1 MDEVEGHEE
10 IVARVWYNRLVRV
23 AHLSLTNFRNYTRLE
38 ADLPAGP
45 LILVGDNAQGK
56 TSLLEAI
63 YYLAAAS
70 SPHATTDRQL
80 IHWLALRN
88 DPRPFL
94 KIVAEVHTARE
105 IRRVDIRVEV
115 EDVGAAREQRLKKT
129 VLINGLKRRAGDLH
143 GAVNVVLFLPQDMAL
158 VEGSPG
164 DRRRYLDATLCQ
176 VDPVYALALGEY
188 GKILSQ
194 RNALLKQLQE
204 RNGNGNGVELEFWDQ
219 ELCRH
224 GATLIAARARALEE
238 IERFAASVHRELTE
252 GAEHLRLA
260 YQPAFDPLAD
270 DTPQIGLGLDV
281 PVTRSGVT
289 PESIAQSLREK
300 LEATRRQE
308 IERGMTLTGPH
319 RDDVRFLA
327 SGIDLG
333 IYGSRGQGRT
343 AVLSLKLAELAWMT
357 DKAGEPPILLLDEV
371 LAELDPRRRRD
382 LLKRLSGVEQSVMTT
397 TDLNLFEPEFVETVE
412 KWRVV
417 SGTIQNNQ

>member
-1 MDEVEGHEE
+1 M
-10 IVARVWYNRLVRV
+10 RV
-23 AHLSLTNFRNYTRLE
+23 AHLSLTNFRNYSRLE

-45 LILVGDNAQGK
+45 LILVGQNAQGK

-63 YYLAAAS
+63 YYLATAS
-70 SPHATTDRQL
+70 SPHASADRQL

-88 DPRPFL
+88 DPRPYM
-94 KIVAEVHTARE
+94 KILAEVHTAQE
-105 IRRVDIRVEV
+105 IRRVDIRVEL
-115 EDVGAAREQRLKKT
+115 EDAGAALEPRLKKT

-158 VEGSPG
+158 VEGSPT
-164 DRRRYLDATLCQ
+164 DRRRYLDTTLCQ
-176 VDPVYALALGEY
+176 VDPVYCLALGEY

-204 RNGNGNGVELEFWDQ
+204 RNGGSTELEFWDT

-224 GATLIAARARALEE
+224 GATLIAARAKAIEE
-238 IERFAASVHRELTE
+238 IERLAAPIHRELTE

-270 DTPQIGLGLDV
+270 DTGQIALGLDV
-281 PVTRSGVT
+281 PITRAGIT
-289 PESIAQSLREK
+289 PDEIAASLRER
-300 LEATRRQE
+300 LETSRRSE

-319 RDDVRFLA
+319 RDDVRFIA

-343 AVLSLKLAELAWMT
+343 AVLSLKLAEMAWMN
-357 DKAGEPPILLLDEV
+357 DRAGEPPILLLDEA

-382 LLKRLSGVEQSVMTT
+382 LLKRIDGAEQSVLTT
-397 TDLNLFEPEFVETVE
+397 TDLSLFEPEFVE
-412 KWRVV
+412 RVKVWNV
-417 SGTIQNNQ
+417 SGGTISVNG

>member
-1 MDEVEGHEE
+1 M
-10 IVARVWYNRLVRV
+10 RV
-23 AHLSLTNFRNYTRLE
+23 AHLSLTNFRNYSRLE

-45 LILVGDNAQGK
+45 LILVGQNAQGK

-63 YYLAAAS
+63 YYLATAS
-70 SPHATTDRQL
+70 SPHASADRQL

-88 DPRPFL
+88 DPRPYM
-94 KIVAEVHTARE
+94 KILAEVHTAQE
-105 IRRVDIRVEV
+105 IRRVDIRVEL
-115 EDVGAAREQRLKKT
+115 EDAGAALEPRLKKT

-158 VEGSPG
+158 VEGSPT
-164 DRRRYLDATLCQ
+164 DRRRYLDTTLCQ
-176 VDPVYALALGEY
+176 VDPVYCLALGEY

-204 RNGNGNGVELEFWDQ
+204 RNGGSTELEFWDT

-224 GATLIAARARALEE
+224 GATLIAARAKAIEE
-238 IERFAASVHRELTE
+238 IERLAAPIHRELTE

-270 DTPQIGLGLDV
+270 DTGQIALGLDV
-281 PVTRSGVT
+281 PITRAGIT
-289 PESIAQSLREK
+289 PDEIAASLRER
-300 LEATRRQE
+300 LETSRRSE

-319 RDDVRFLA
+319 RDDVRFIA

-343 AVLSLKLAELAWMT
+343 AVLSLKLAEMAWMN
-357 DKAGEPPILLLDEV
+357 DRAGEPPILLLDEV
-371 LAELDPRRRRD
+371 LAELDPQRRRD
-382 LLKRLSGVEQSVMTT
+382 LLKRIGGAEQSVLTT
-397 TDLNLFEPEFVETVE
+397 TDLSLFEPGFVE
-412 KWRVV
+412 RVKVWKV
-417 SGTIQNNQ
+417 SGGTISVNG

>member
-1 MDEVEGHEE
+1 M
-10 IVARVWYNRLVRV
+10 RV

-38 ADLPAGP
+38 ADLPARP
-45 LILVGDNAQGK
+45 LILVGNNAQGK

-63 YYLAAAS
+63 YYLATAS

-115 EDVGAAREQRLKKT
+115 EEVGAAREQRLKKT

-164 DRRRYLDATLCQ
+164 DRRRYLDTTLCQ

-224 GATLIAARARALEE
+224 GAMLIAARARALEE
-238 IERFAASVHRELTE
+238 IERFAAAIHRELTE

-281 PVTRSGVT
+281 PITRSGVT

-308 IERGMTLTGPH
+308 IERGMTLIGPH

-357 DKAGEPPILLLDEV
+357 GKVGEPPILLLDEV
-371 LAELDPRRRRD
+371 LAELDPQRRRD
-382 LLKRLSGVEQSVMTT
+382 LLKRLGGVEQSVMTT
-397 TDLNLFEPEFVETVE
+397 TDLNLFEPEFVEKVE

-417 SGTIQNNQ
+417 SGTITKDEG

>member
-1 MDEVEGHEE
+1 M
-10 IVARVWYNRLVRV
+10 RLT
-23 AHLSLTNFRNYTRLE
+23 HLSLTNFRCYTRLE
-38 ADLPAGP
+38 AELPASP
-45 LILVGDNAQGK
+45 LILVGRNAQGK

-63 YYLAAAS
+63 YYLATAS

-94 KIVAEVHTARE
+94 KIVAEVHTAIE
-105 IRRVDIRVEV
+105 IRKIDIRIEI

-129 VLINGLKRRAGDLH
+129 VFINGLKRRAGDLH

-158 VEGSPG
+158 VEGAPS
-164 DRRRYLDATLCQ
+164 DRRRYLDSTLCQ
-176 VDPVYALALGEY
+176 IDPVYALALGEY
-188 GKILSQ
+188 QKILSQ

-204 RNGNGNGVELEFWDQ
+204 RNGNGDVGAQLEFWDA

-238 IERFAASVHRELTE
+238 IERFAASIHRELTE

-260 YQPAFDPLAD
+260 YLPAFDPLEA
-270 DTPQIGLGLDV
+270 DTPQMTFGLDV
-281 PVTRSGVT
+281 PVTRAGLG
-289 PESIAQSLREK
+289 PDDIAAKLRDK
-300 LEATRRQE
+300 LEITRRAE

-343 AVLSLKLAELAWMT
+343 AVLSLKLAEMAWMT
-357 DKAGEPPILLLDEV
+357 ERAGEPPILLLDEV
-371 LAELDPRRRRD
+371 LAELDPQRRRD
-382 LLKRLSGVEQSVMTT
+382 LLQHLGSVEQSVLTT
-397 TDLNLFEPEFVETVE
+397 TDLDLFEPEFVERVPV
-412 KWRVV
+412 WRV
-417 SGTIQNNQ
+417 SAGTIAPMTND

>member
-1 MDEVEGHEE
+1 M
-10 IVARVWYNRLVRV
+10 RL
-23 AHLSLTNFRNYTRLE
+23 AHLSLTNFRCYTRLE
-38 ADLPAGP
+38 ADLPDGP
-45 LILVGDNAQGK
+45 LILVGRNAQGK

-70 SPHATTDRQL
+70 SPHATNDRQL
-80 IHWLALRN
+80 IHWLALRS

-94 KIVAEVHTARE
+94 KIVAEVHTADE
-105 IRRVDIRVEV
+105 IRKVDIRIEV
-115 EDVGAAREQRLKKT
+115 EDMGAAREQRLKKS
-129 VLINGLKRRAGDLH
+129 VFINGVKRRAGDLH

-158 VEGSPG
+158 VEGAPS

-188 GKILSQ
+188 QKILSQ
-194 RNALLKQLQE
+194 RNALLKQLQD
-204 RNGNGNGVELEFWDQ
+204 RNGNGAAELEFWDG

-224 GATLIAARARALEE
+224 GATLIAARAKALEE
-238 IERFAASVHRELTE
+238 IERFAAAIHRELTE

-260 YQPAFDPLAD
+260 YQPAFDPLD
-270 DTPQIGLGLDV
+270 PDTPQITLGLDV
-281 PVTRSGVT
+281 PVTRAGVA
-289 PESIAQSLREK
+289 PDAIARSLREK
-300 LEATRRQE
+300 LESTRRQE

-319 RDDVRFLA
+319 RDDLRFLA

-343 AVLSLKLAELAWMT
+343 AVLSLKLAEMAWMT

-382 LLKRLSGVEQSVMTT
+382 LLRRIGGAEQSVMTT
-397 TDLNLFEPEFVETVE
+397 TDLNLFEAEFVQKVQV
-412 KWRVV
+412 WLVNA
-417 SGTIQNNQ
+417 GAIAPMAND

>member
-1 MDEVEGHEE
+1 M
-10 IVARVWYNRLVRV
+10 RV

-45 LILVGDNAQGK
+45 LILVGRNAQGK

-63 YYLAAAS
+63 YYLATAS
-70 SPHATTDRQL
+70 SPHATADRQL

-88 DPRPFL
+88 DPRPYL
-94 KIVAEVHTARE
+94 KIVAEVHTVRE
-105 IRRVDIRVEV
+105 IRRVDIRLEV
-115 EDVGAAREQRLKKT
+115 EETGAAREPRLKKT

-164 DRRRYLDATLCQ
+164 DRRRYLDSTLCQ
-176 VDPVYALALGEY
+176 IDPVYALALGEY

-204 RNGNGNGVELEFWDQ
+204 RKERNGNGNGNVAAELEFWDT

-238 IERFAASVHRELTE
+238 IERFAAPIHRELTE

-270 DTPQIGLGLDV
+270 DSPQIGLGLDV
-281 PVTRSGVT
+281 PVTRAGVGA
-289 PESIAQSLREK
+289 EAIASRLREK
-300 LEATRRQE
+300 LEATRQIE

-319 RDDVRFLA
+319 RDDLRFLA

-343 AVLSLKLAELAWMT
+343 AVLSLKLAEMAWMK
-357 DKAGEPPILLLDEV
+357 DKAGEWPILLLDEV
-371 LAELDPRRRRD
+371 LAELDPARRRE
-382 LLKRLSGVEQSVMTT
+382 LLLHIGGAEQSLLTT
-397 TDLNLFEPEFVETVE
+397 TDLNLFEPEFCANAQVWKVNA
-412 KWRVV
+412 
-417 SGTIQNNQ
+417 GTISQMNNEQ

>member
-1 MDEVEGHEE
+1 M
-10 IVARVWYNRLVRV
+10 RV

-63 YYLAAAS
+63 HYLATAS

-88 DPRPFL
+88 DPRPFF

-105 IRRVDIRVEV
+105 IRRVDIRLEV
-115 EDVGAAREQRLKKT
+115 EDTGAAREQRLKKT

-164 DRRRYLDATLCQ
+164 DRRRYLDSTLCQ

-204 RNGNGNGVELEFWDQ
+204 RNGNGDGVELEFWDR

-238 IERFAASVHRELTE
+238 IERFAASIHRELTE

-289 PESIAQSLREK
+289 PESIAQSLRDK

-357 DKAGEPPILLLDEV
+357 GRANEPPILLLDEV

-382 LLKRLSGVEQSVMTT
+382 LLKRLGGVEQSVMTT

-417 SGTIQNNQ
+417 SGTIAAMNNEQ

>member
-1 MDEVEGHEE
+1 M
-10 IVARVWYNRLVRV
+10 RV

-45 LILVGDNAQGK
+45 LILVGHNAQGK

-63 YYLAAAS
+63 YYLATAE
-70 SPHATTDRQL
+70 SPHATSDRQL

-105 IRRVDIRVEV
+105 LRRAEVRIEV
-115 EDVGAAREQRLKKT
+115 EDVGAAHEQRLKKT

-158 VEGSPG
+158 VEGSPS
-164 DRRRYLDATLCQ
+164 DRRRYLDSTLCQ
-176 VDPVYALALGEY
+176 IDSVYALALGEY
-188 GKILSQ
+188 QKILSQ

-204 RNGNGNGVELEFWDQ
+204 RNGNGDSAAQLEFWDS

-224 GATLIAARARALEE
+224 GAAIIGARAKAIEE
-238 IERFAASVHRELTE
+238 IERFAASLHRELTE

-260 YQPAFDPLAD
+260 YQPAFDPLD
-270 DTPQIGLGLDV
+270 PDTPQLALGIDV
-281 PVTRSGVT
+281 PVTRAGLA
-289 PESIAQSLREK
+289 PDEIANRLREK
-300 LEATRRQE
+300 LESTRQHE

-319 RDDVRFLA
+319 RDDLRFLA

-357 DKAGEPPILLLDEV
+357 DRAGEPPVLLLDEV
-371 LAELDPRRRRD
+371 LAELDPQRRRD
-382 LLKRLSGVEQSVMTT
+382 LLKRLGGLEQSIMTT
-397 TDLNLFEPEFVETVE
+397 TDLNLFEPKFVANVE
-412 KWRVV
+412 KWKVV
-417 SGTIQNNQ
+417 SGTITTMNDER

>member
-1 MDEVEGHEE
+1 M
-10 IVARVWYNRLVRV
+10 RV

-45 LILVGDNAQGK
+45 LILVGNNAQGK

-63 YYLAAAS
+63 YYLATAS

-105 IRRVDIRVEV
+105 IRRLDIRVEV
-115 EDVGAAREQRLKKT
+115 EDVGAAGEQRLKKT

-164 DRRRYLDATLCQ
+164 DRRRYLDSTLCQ

-204 RNGNGNGVELEFWDQ
+204 RNGNGDGVELEFWDQ

-238 IERFAASVHRELTE
+238 IGRFAASVHRELTE

-371 LAELDPRRRRD
+371 LAELDPQRRRD
-382 LLKRLSGVEQSVMTT
+382 LLKRLGGVEQSVMTT

-417 SGTIQNNQ
+417 SGTITKDEAG

>member
-1 MDEVEGHEE
+1 M
-10 IVARVWYNRLVRV
+10 RV

-63 YYLAAAS
+63 YYLATAS

-80 IHWLALRN
+80 IHWLAMRG
-88 DPRPFL
+88 DARPYL
-94 KIVAEVHTARE
+94 KIVAEVHTALE

-115 EDVGAAREQRLKKT
+115 DEAGAAREPRLKKT

-158 VEGSPG
+158 VEGSPS

-204 RNGNGNGVELEFWDQ
+204 RNGNGAAELEFWDA

-224 GATLIAARARALEE
+224 GGTLIAARAQAIEE
-238 IERFAASVHRELTE
+238 IERLAAPIHRELTE

-260 YQPAFDPLAD
+260 YQPAFDPLSD
-270 DTPQIGLGLDV
+270 GTPQLALGLEV
-281 PVTRSGVT
+281 PVTRAGVT
-289 PESIAQSLREK
+289 PEAIAENLRRR
-300 LEATRRQE
+300 LAATRREE
-308 IERGMTLTGPH
+308 IERGATLTGPH
-319 RDDVRFLA
+319 RDDLRFMA

-343 AVLSLKLAELAWMT
+343 AVLSLKLAEMAWMT
-357 DKAGEPPILLLDEV
+357 DRAGEPPILLLDEV

-382 LLKRLSGVEQSVMTT
+382 LLSRIGGAEQSVMTT
-397 TDLNLFEPEFVETVE
+397 TDLSLFEPEFVARGKV
-412 KWRVV
+412 WQV
-417 SGTIQNNQ
+417 SGGTIQMENGK

>member
-1 MDEVEGHEE
+1 M
-10 IVARVWYNRLVRV
+10 RV

-45 LILVGDNAQGK
+45 LILVGRNAQGK

-63 YYLAAAS
+63 YYLATAE
-70 SPHATTDRQL
+70 SPHATSDRQL

-94 KIVAEVHTARE
+94 KIVAEVHAAQE
-105 IRRVDIRVEV
+105 IRRAEVRIEV
-115 EDVGAAREQRLKKT
+115 EEVGAAREQRVKKT

-158 VEGSPG
+158 VEGSPS
-164 DRRRYLDATLCQ
+164 DRRRYLDRTLCQ
-176 VDPVYALALGEY
+176 IDPVYALALGEY
-188 GKILSQ
+188 QKILSQ

-204 RNGNGNGVELEFWDQ
+204 RNGNGDGAAQLEFWDS

-224 GATLIAARARALEE
+224 GAAIIAARAKAIEE
-238 IERFAASVHRELTE
+238 IERFAAAIHRELTE

-260 YQPAFDPLAD
+260 YQPAFDPLD
-270 DTPQIGLGLDV
+270 PDTPQLALGIDV
-281 PVTRSGVT
+281 PITRAGLV
-289 PESIAQSLREK
+289 PDEIARRLHEK
-300 LEATRRQE
+300 LESTRSHE

-319 RDDVRFLA
+319 RDDLRFLA

-333 IYGSRGQGRT
+333 IYGSRGQGRS

-357 DKAGEPPILLLDEV
+357 DRAGEPPVLLLDEV
-371 LAELDPRRRRD
+371 LAELDPQRRHD
-382 LLKRLSGVEQSVMTT
+382 LLRRLGGVEQSIMTT
-397 TDLNLFEPEFVETVE
+397 TDLSLFEPAFVANVK
-412 KWRVV
+412 KWTVV
-417 SGTIQNNQ
+417 SGTILQMKNDK

>member
-1 MDEVEGHEE
+1 M
-10 IVARVWYNRLVRV
+10 RV
-23 AHLSLTNFRNYTRLE
+23 AHLSLTNFRNYSRLE

-45 LILVGDNAQGK
+45 LILVGQNAQGK

-63 YYLAAAS
+63 YYLATAS
-70 SPHATTDRQL
+70 SPHASADRQL

-88 DPRPFL
+88 DSRPYM
-94 KIVAEVHTARE
+94 KILAEVHTAQE
-105 IRRVDIRVEV
+105 IRRVDIRVEL
-115 EDVGAAREQRLKKT
+115 EDAGAALEPRLKKT

-158 VEGSPG
+158 VEGSPT
-164 DRRRYLDATLCQ
+164 DRRRYLDTTLCQ
-176 VDPVYALALGEY
+176 VDPVYCLALGEY

-204 RNGNGNGVELEFWDQ
+204 RNGGSTELEFWDT

-224 GATLIAARARALEE
+224 GATLIAARAKAIEE
-238 IERFAASVHRELTE
+238 IERLAAPIHRELTE

-270 DTPQIGLGLDV
+270 DTGQIPLGLDV
-281 PVTRSGVT
+281 PITRAGIT
-289 PESIAQSLREK
+289 PDEIAASLRER
-300 LEATRRQE
+300 LETSRRSE

-319 RDDVRFLA
+319 RDDVRFIA

-343 AVLSLKLAELAWMT
+343 AVLSLKLAEMTWMN
-357 DKAGEPPILLLDEV
+357 DRAGEPPILLLDEV

-382 LLKRLSGVEQSVMTT
+382 LLKRIGGAEQSVLTT
-397 TDLNLFEPEFVETVE
+397 TDLSLFEKEFVE
-412 KWRVV
+412 RVKV
-417 SGTIQNNQ
+417 WNVIGGTISDNG

>member
-1 MDEVEGHEE
+1 M
-10 IVARVWYNRLVRV
+10 RV
-23 AHLSLTNFRNYTRLE
+23 AHLSLTNFRNYSRLE

-45 LILVGDNAQGK
+45 LILVGQNAQGK

-63 YYLAAAS
+63 YYLATAS
-70 SPHATTDRQL
+70 SPHASADRQL

-88 DPRPFL
+88 DPRPYM
-94 KIVAEVHTARE
+94 KILAEVHTAQE
-105 IRRVDIRVEV
+105 IRRVDIRVEL
-115 EDVGAAREQRLKKT
+115 EDAGAALEPRLKKT

-158 VEGSPG
+158 VEGSPT
-164 DRRRYLDATLCQ
+164 DRRRYLDTTLCQ
-176 VDPVYALALGEY
+176 VDPVYCLALGEY

-204 RNGNGNGVELEFWDQ
+204 RNGGSTELEFWDT

-224 GATLIAARARALEE
+224 GATLIAARAKAIEE
-238 IERFAASVHRELTE
+238 IERLAAPIHRELTE

-270 DTPQIGLGLDV
+270 DTGQIPLGLDV
-281 PVTRSGVT
+281 PITRAGIT
-289 PESIAQSLREK
+289 PDEIAASLRER
-300 LEATRRQE
+300 LETSRRSE

-319 RDDVRFLA
+319 RDDVRFIA

-343 AVLSLKLAELAWMT
+343 AVLSLKLAEMAWMN
-357 DKAGEPPILLLDEV
+357 DRAGEPPILLLDEV
-371 LAELDPRRRRD
+371 LAELDPQRRRD
-382 LLKRLSGVEQSVMTT
+382 LLKRIGGAEQSVLTT
-397 TDLNLFEPEFVETVE
+397 TDLSLFEPEFVE
-412 KWRVV
+412 RVKV
-417 SGTIQNNQ
+417 WNVIGGTIHSSTD